1 MRQFLYIIIL
11 CFAFAATA
19 GAGVYTGDNNNN
31 TFLLSG
37 NGHLGQFTATLVN
50 PYSGYTVAIDD
61 EKYIND
67 SYYDGLGGTD
77 TLYGTA
83 YGDVVMLCDA
93 QGAQM
98 IANIETLS
106 FGNGGDIVIFS
117 DATIV
122 LGGITVYGGALDDII
137 WGNAGADYL
146 DGNLGNDLVDGGP
159 GTDII
164 IGGDGDDHLWG
175 GTGDDVFRYAV
186 GHDFDIIE
194 GGSEFDTIEFNG
206 ITAEDITITPN
217 VTIGTMTGF
226 QITVAGG
233 GWMRT
238 VDVEQLRFQDG
249 RTMLIP
255 EPATGVILLMGA
267 GMMRVRKK
275 HGHRLNIE
283 E

>member
-1 MRQFLYIIIL
+1 LHIMLL
-11 CFAFAATA
+11 SLAFAATA

-31 TFLLSG
+31 TFYLSG

-67 SYYDGLGGTD
+67 SYYDGLGGSD

-93 QGAQM
+93 FGVQM
-98 IANIETLS
+98 VVNIETLA
-106 FGNGGDIVIFS
+106 FGNGGDIVILA

-122 LGGITVYGGALDDII
+122 LGDTTVYGGALDDII

-146 DGNLGNDLVDGGP
+146 DGSLGNDLVDGGP

-175 GTGDDVFRYAV
+175 GTGDDIFRYSA
-186 GHDFDIIE
+186 GHDQDIIE
-194 GGSEFDTIEFNG
+194 GGSEFDTIELNG

-238 VDVEQLRFQDG
+238 VDVEQLRFGDG
-249 RTMLIP
+249 STMAIP
-255 EPATGVILLMGA
+255 EPAMITLLAFGGIILTG
-267 GMMRVRKK
+267 RKK
-275 HGHRLNIE
+275 KGAR
-283 E
+283 